1 VAVWSARGQRDPF
14 TRITC
19 SRALPWLDGRDGCR
33 SHKIW
38 NQNLHP
44 RVTEQ
49 HRVKLLVAD
58 HISIPAVES
67 VGARPADG
75 AWAPLREPL
84 FRSLWIAAV
93 ISYTGTW
100 MQNVGAG
107 WLMTQLSTSP
117 LMVSLVQAAAAVPVF
132 LVVLPAGA
140 LADMVD
146 RRRLLLFTQSWM
158 VAAAAALG
166 LLTLRHA
173 VTPWVLLLFTLVLGV
188 GAVLN
193 DPAWQAI
200 TPEVVSPRQHASAV
214 ALNSAGFNVARAVG
228 PALGG
233 MVVAVAGS
241 GWSFL
246 LNALSFFGVIL
257 FLCRWQ
263 RAPHEPLATRRLRDA
278 ILEGLRYVRG
288 APQVRSVLI
297 RTGAFSVGASSLLA
311 LLPVICQP
319 HGAQGYGLLL
329 TCFGLGALA
338 GAGLLPRVRRRYS
351 VDGLVAV
358 ATVVFAGMTF
368 AAGQVHAFEVLCAV
382 LFTSGAAWIGILAC
396 FNVVAQ
402 TMCPSRMRARALS
415 MYLLVLQG
423 GMALGSVV
431 WGEIAA
437 RKGVP
442 VALAWSALAMV
453 VGLSS
458 ILRHRLTA
466 TELRLTPVVARD

>member
-1 VAVWSARGQRDPF
+1 LADQITVPGGTSFGEQR
-14 TRITC
+14 
-19 SRALPWLDGRDGCR
+19 
-33 SHKIW
+33 
-38 NQNLHP
+38 
-44 RVTEQ
+44 
-49 HRVKLLVAD
+49 AD
-58 HISIPAVES
+58 V
-67 VGARPADG
+67 

-107 WLMTQLSTSP
+107 WLMTRLSNSP
-117 LMVSLVQAAAAVPVF
+117 LMVSLVQAAAAIPVF

-158 VAAAAALG
+158 VIAAAILG
-166 LLTLRHA
+166 VLTVRCY
-173 VTPWVLLLFTLVLGV
+173 VTPWILLLFTFLLGV

-200 TPEVVSPRQHASAV
+200 TPDVVSPGRHAAAV

-233 MVVAVAGS
+233 MVVGLAGS

-246 LNALSFFGVIL
+246 LNAASFFGVIL

-263 RAPHEPLATRRLRDA
+263 KEPHTPLATTRVRDA
-278 ILEGLRYVRG
+278 IQEGFEYVRG

-311 LLPVICQP
+311 LLPVLCQS
-319 HGAQGYGLLL
+319 HGAQGYGFLL

-338 GAGLLPRVRRRYS
+338 GAAVLPRLRVRYS
-351 VDGLVAV
+351 VDGLVAG
-358 ATVVFAGMTF
+358 ATVVFAAMTF
-368 AAGQVHAFEVLCAV
+368 AVGRVDPFVVLCLV
-382 LFTSGAAWIGILAC
+382 LFTAGAAWIGILAC
-396 FNVVAQ
+396 FNLVAQ
-402 TMCPSRMRARALS
+402 LMCPSWMRARALS

-423 GMALGSVV
+423 GMALGSAV
-431 WGEIAA
+431 WGELAA
-437 RKGVP
+437 RQGVP
-442 VALAWSALAMV
+442 AALAWSALTMI
-453 VGLSS
+453 VGLASVW
-458 ILRHRLTA
+458 RHRLTA
-466 TELRLTPVVARD
+466 EGLRMSPAVVRD